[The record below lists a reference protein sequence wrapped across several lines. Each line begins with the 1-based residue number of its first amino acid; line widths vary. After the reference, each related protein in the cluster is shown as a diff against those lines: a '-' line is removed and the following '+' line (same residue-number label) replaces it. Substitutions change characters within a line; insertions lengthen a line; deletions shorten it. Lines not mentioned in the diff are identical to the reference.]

1 MTPTISQYIP
11 PEVLAYPSFALVVL
25 LTLGGALIA
34 VLHKEIVHN
43 VFGLA
48 TSVCGV
54 AGLFIF
60 LGSEF
65 LAVMEVLIYVGAIS
79 IAIVYAVMLSM
90 PLHRQK
96 QPRRLSKIVLSF
108 VISAMAFS
116 SLALMVVRTPWVP
129 VAPSSVDWSVKRL
142 GLLLYTRYEL
152 MFELISLILLVAI
165 IGAIITASVLANGKK
180 DRAARS
186 RSTEGH

>member
-11 PEVLAYPSFALVVL
+11 SEVLAYPAFALVVL
-25 LTLGGALIA
+25 LTIGGALIA

-48 TSVCGV
+48 TCVCGV

-65 LAVMEVLIYVGAIS
+65 LAVMEILIYVGAIS

-108 VISAMAFS
+108 VISAMAFI
-116 SLALMVVRTPWVP
+116 SLALVVARTSW
-129 VAPSSVDWSVKRL
+129 APAALSSSDWSVKRL
-142 GLLLYTRYEL
+142 GILLYTRYEL
-152 MFELISLILLVAI
+152 MFELISVILLVAI
-165 IGAIITASVLANGKK
+165 IGAIITASVFANAKR
-180 DRAARS
+180 DAAAGS